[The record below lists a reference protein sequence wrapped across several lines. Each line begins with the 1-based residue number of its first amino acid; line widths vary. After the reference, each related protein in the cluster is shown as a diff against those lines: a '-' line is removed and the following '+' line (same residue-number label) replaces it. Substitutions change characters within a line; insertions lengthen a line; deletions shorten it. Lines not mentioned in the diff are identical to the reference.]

1 MIYSWL
7 IIKKVDYEDRFEKT
21 DFGGNEETQD
31 QHPGGQPGDRVQPAD
46 SVRFF
51 RRAKGARRRVPA
63 ESAQPAR
70 GENCVFGKEGQ
81 LATDDTEVTEN
92 IRKEISLW
100 KK

>member
-31 QHPGGQPGDRVQPAD
+31 QHPGGQSGDRVQPAD

-63 ESAQPAR
+63 GPAQPAR
-70 GENCVFGKEGQ
+70 GEDYVPGR
-81 LATDDTEVTEN
+81 A
-92 IRKEISLW
+92 W
-100 KK
+100 KLTNDY